1 MDKRFLY
8 GIGALVAGYAGIK
21 MVNKE
26 SYSAENSGFNP
37 VVLCKTCG
45 YETTISDWPRGKNK
59 YTCNCEIMGD
69 IAVICKTCN
78 KETTYNSYKYGYCG
92 CSPSKNAESFAA
104 EASKLNLTVKEL
116 LLLIAVN
123 KDWNN
128 NDWDMIEGKMYGN
141 FWHDEWDMKKM
152 RGVISSLVKKGV
164 ISAME
169 DSVNNINITLIIV
182 NNKFTTGVDDCEG
195 SINWNM
201 FECKKIPSHMDMNG
215 FVEWAGGLPNTMI
228 SGMMESSAYGAES
241 FATENGHLSRC
252 LSYKTCGGY
261 ADEGLSLC
269 WPCQNL
275 VADAKQSYSADTS
288 KGNEILRQLGGRR
301 FLMMVG
307 GKNPIWDDKKSELSI
322 KIGRNN
328 LGANWFVVH
337 LNPKDLY
344 NLRFESRRMNRKTY
358 DMSIKVKEQY
368 NDVYADQ
375 LQDIFEKATGLYT
388 HMAENETFNNPLKE
402 NTPMEAVNNG
412 KSAENEDGER
422 RFFEFKEDGEIEY
435 LVFGKGRAAN
445 RKTHIMI
452 FSKHNGNEPFSMYDK
467 NMGTPKGGAVCG
479 VTNRAG
485 IHTFQ
490 WDETLTPDVVN
501 CIRCSDYVQSLRDKN
516 WLFTEEK
523 KAETFE
529 AEGKLLEANNSP
541 YYLKT
546 VTFEKGYAFKKN
558 KSRGFEGGHPDGGL
572 NSSEIFIREGIF
584 TSREDAMADLDK
596 TMEVIDNLI
605 VSHPYKDYLWVSY
618 DKKQS
623 PRMKEGNEKYVW
635 TNHTINGYRF
645 EDTIGTWYVEY
656 KQLNKLQ

>member
-1 MDKRFLY
+1 
-8 GIGALVAGYAGIK
+8 
-21 MVNKE
+21 
-26 SYSAENSGFNP
+26 
-37 VVLCKTCG
+37 
-45 YETTISDWPRGKNK
+45 
-59 YTCNCEIMGD
+59 
-69 IAVICKTCN
+69 
-78 KETTYNSYKYGYCG
+78 
-92 CSPSKNAESFAA
+92 
-104 EASKLNLTVKEL
+104 
-116 LLLIAVN
+116 
-123 KDWNN
+123 
-128 NDWDMIEGKMYGN
+128 MYGN

-152 RGVISSLVKKGV
+152 RGVISSLVKKGI

-201 FECKKIPSHMDMNG
+201 FECKKIPPHMDMNG

-275 VADAKQSYSADTS
+275 VADAKQSFSADTS

-402 NTPMEAVNNG
+402 NTSMG
-412 KSAENEDGER
+412 AE
-422 RFFEFKEDGEIEY
+422 
-435 LVFGKGRAAN
+435 GRN
-445 RKTHIMI
+445 
-452 FSKHNGNEPFSMYDK
+452 
-467 NMGTPKGGAVCG
+467 
-479 VTNRAG
+479 
-485 IHTFQ
+485 
-490 WDETLTPDVVN
+490 
-501 CIRCSDYVQSLRDKN
+501 
-516 WLFTEEK
+516 
-523 KAETFE
+523 TFE
-529 AEGKLLEANNSP
+529 DGKLLEANNSP

-605 VSHPYKDYLWVSY
+605 VSHPYKDYGWLSY
-618 DKKQS
+618 NRKQS
-623 PRMKEGNEKYVW
+623 LRMNEGNQKYVW

-645 EDTIGTWYVEY
+645 NDASGSWYVEY
-656 KQLNKLQ
+656 KQVNKLQ

>member
-26 SYSAENSGFNP
+26 SFAAENSGFNP

-45 YETTISDWPRGKNK
+45 YETTIMDWPRGKNK
-59 YTCNCEIMGD
+59 YTCNCEKMGD
-69 IAVICKTCN
+69 IVVICKSCN

-92 CSPSKNAESFAA
+92 CARSKNAESFAA

-169 DSVNNINITLIIV
+169 DSVNKINITLIIV

-201 FECKKIPSHMDMNG
+201 FECKKIPPHMDMNG

-275 VADAKQSYSADTS
+275 VADAKQSFSADTS

-402 NTPMEAVNNG
+402 NTSMG
-412 KSAENEDGER
+412 AE
-422 RFFEFKEDGEIEY
+422 
-435 LVFGKGRAAN
+435 GRN
-445 RKTHIMI
+445 
-452 FSKHNGNEPFSMYDK
+452 
-467 NMGTPKGGAVCG
+467 
-479 VTNRAG
+479 
-485 IHTFQ
+485 
-490 WDETLTPDVVN
+490 
-501 CIRCSDYVQSLRDKN
+501 
-516 WLFTEEK
+516 
-523 KAETFE
+523 TFE
-529 AEGKLLEANNSP
+529 DGKLLEANNSP

-605 VSHPYKDYLWVSY
+605 VSHPYKDYGWLSY
-618 DKKQS
+618 NRTQ
-623 PRMKEGNEKYVW
+623 PMKEGNEKYVW

-645 EDTIGTWYVEY
+645 NDAIGSWYVEY
-656 KQLNKLQ
+656 KQVNKLQ